1 MSFRSSGSHDSPLPS
16 NGEIRRS
23 GVLKKAKTSR
33 KKYFVLREET
43 SDALARLEYYDSEKK
58 FKVGLPPKRAI
69 SLKTCFN
76 INKKQDSKHKH
87 VVALY
92 TKDDCFG
99 VAFES
104 EEELK
109 VWLKDFLTLQHGEEI
124 EEGVILKPKFEFV
137 WQVSLCD
144 RSLGVGRTGLYRLCL
159 TDKTITLL
167 KIDEPIPSIIELS
180 LSNVRSCGNLKN
192 FFFLEVGRMSEI
204 GAGEIW
210 FEADDTIIA
219 LNIQTTISHRFKLA
233 QERSKAAAAA
243 GTVES
248 NEPSDLQPKGRIR
261 SASDTESSKT
271 NSKKINHIMTSKQIP
286 LHVSGV
292 AMSIYNHILLRG
304 PGKRRHSISG
314 GGIGWSSG
322 ANHQRTQSLPLASPL
337 GTVSPHVTNSTS
349 DNTTTTTT
357 TTNTIF
363 LTNHQMA
370 TKKMQGAVGGG
381 KCSFRERC
389 DSMPSR
395 PRTTSEGNHA
405 IPSWGKPYA
414 VPFRSHLRDASHSP
428 PTGSPI
434 SPPSDSTGSS
444 YSLADE
450 YDGIHELEH
459 QRMYST
465 MTPDEVIAEEDY
477 PESPRANHGINYV
490 SMTPQN
496 IDYLDMRGPQGAL
509 NYTSNSLNMTSGTPS
524 ADSRYQDYPL
534 DKVRSYVSPED
545 DDTRPCRAYSVGSKP
560 PEAQLA
566 TTPENSRVRAFSVGS
581 KTKKYFNRVLPPQHH
596 VPGVKSNSAPLLG
609 PNSRIGSSH
618 GSINNPMDD
627 LMEMDFSAN
636 ANKGSKGG
644 NSSCNHKNSSC
655 NSAKGKFLGFLG
667 QHFGFGGDHK
677 KSALES
683 FVETRPGLRALS
695 GGNDIAPYV
704 DMTQGQRLIA
714 TLESRGMSLQ
724 PMNQVNGAYL
734 DMSGNNRPLAGHP
747 FSHYLD
753 MSGAQQEQ
761 QQQYVSNDHSSYLD
775 MSGGGNSTQVKEDY
789 MDMSGSS
796 PKLPYSM
803 DDYARQCGRFQGPTH
818 NHRQDYL
825 DMGRFRADSN
835 SSTNSRGAV
844 SPGALSNDQHNDYL
858 DMSGRNRRTDSFGSH
873 MSTSPPHFDNVS
885 PKLSDHLPFGASR
898 GGRSTIEGYVPM
910 TPGDSSSIKHQR
922 QNSTESADNEHGDYL
937 NMSGMNVALSATKTD
952 KTRSQP
958 IAIQTVSGNTAVK
971 NSSPISISSPL
982 GRKPSPPTRGSPKMH
997 LPLSPYS
1004 SLPRQKSPRKGS
1016 ASQGGSSKD
1025 SSLSSS
1031 VTTTPSSSSTM
1042 FPMSLNSPQS
1052 PMIAGSKSATPT
1064 THAPSAVKVP
1074 ASVLNVQYKA
1084 TGARKKASTDEYTM
1098 MDFETTSKSSP
1109 LEASRVEDSPYMNY
1123 CPPNNGAPSRLSEL
1137 CCNETDD
1144 FSGDYAVMKPGVFPV
1159 KPTTLSRTKN
1169 SSPSGLTSP
1178 LANHLSSVGISDR
1191 QNMCFM
1197 PIREKDER
1205 MPSPKPGDVPDRLT
1219 QDDKTLETASMECEE
1234 SRTYDRLKSPGG
1246 TLKISRPNSSNS
1258 DMINTQAQRPA
1269 STTGS
1274 EKGSSRPSS
1283 VCSEGLTSRL
1293 GSSSSVYSSSSS
1305 TSTVVGVPD
1314 SPSAHAEPQQQIV
1327 RLHYASL
1334 DLTDHGEDRSPRNSS
1349 ETGLNECPATTFVYA
1364 DIDFIRSE
1372 ELSRA
1377 GSNNGTALNSS
1388 SGNSATV
1395 N

>member
-1 MSFRSSGSHDSPLPS
+1 MSFRSSSSHDSPLPS

-43 SDALARLEYYDSEKK
+43 SDALARLEYYDNEKK
-58 FKVGLPPKRAI
+58 FKAGLPPKRAI

-210 FEADDTIIA
+210 FEAADTIIA

-243 GTVES
+243 GTAES
-248 NEPSDLQPKGRIR
+248 NEPADLQPKGRIR

-271 NSKKINHIMTSKQIP
+271 NSKKINHVMTSKQIP

-314 GGIGWSSG
+314 
-322 ANHQRTQSLPLASPL
+322 
-337 GTVSPHVTNSTS
+337 
-349 DNTTTTTT
+349 
-357 TTNTIF
+357 
-363 LTNHQMA
+363 
-370 TKKMQGAVGGG
+370 
-381 KCSFRERC
+381 FRERC

-405 IPSWGKPYA
+405 VPSWGKPYA

-444 YSLADE
+444 YSLADDQ
-450 YDGIHELEH
+450 DGIPEMEY

-477 PESPRANHGINYV
+477 PESPRANHGTNYV

-509 NYTSNSLNMTSGTPS
+509 NYTSNSLNTTSGTPN

-560 PEAQLA
+560 PDAQLA

-655 NSAKGKFLGFLG
+655 NSAKGKFLGFFG
-667 QHFGFGGDHK
+667 QHFGFGSDHK
-677 KSALES
+677 KSALET
-683 FVETRPGLRALS
+683 FVETRPGLRAIS
-695 GGNDIAPYV
+695 GGSDIASYV

-714 TLESRGMSLQ
+714 TLESRGMTLQ

-734 DMSGNNRPLAGHP
+734 DMSGNNPPLVGHP

-753 MSGAQQEQ
+753 MSGSQQQQ
-761 QQQYVSNDHSSYLD
+761 QQQYASNDHSSYLD

-796 PKLPYSM
+796 PKLPFSM
-803 DDYARQCGRFQGPTH
+803 DDYARQCGRFQGSTH

-844 SPGALSNDQHNDYL
+844 SPGALSNDQHSDYL

-885 PKLSDHLPFGASR
+885 PKLSDHLPFGVIR
-898 GGRSTIEGYVPM
+898 GGRSTIEGYVQM
-910 TPGDSSSIKHQR
+910 TPEDSSSIKHQR
-922 QNSTESADNEHGDYL
+922 QNSAESADNEHGDYL

-958 IAIQTVSGNTAVK
+958 IAIQTVSSNTVVK
-971 NSSPISISSPL
+971 NSSPISISSLL

-1074 ASVLNVQYKA
+1074 ASVLNVQYKP
-1084 TGARKKASTDEYTM
+1084 TGTRKKASTDEYTM

-1123 CPPNNGAPSRLSEL
+1123 CPPNNGVPSRPSEQ

-1144 FSGDYAVMKPGVFPV
+1144 MSGDYAVMKPGVFPL
-1159 KPTTLSRTKN
+1159 KPTTLSRTRN

-1178 LANHLSSVGISDR
+1178 LASHLSSVGISDR

-1349 ETGLNECPATTFVYA
+1349 EAGLNECPTTTFVYA

>member
-286 LHVSGV
+286 LHG
-292 AMSIYNHILLRG
+292 
-304 PGKRRHSISG
+304 
-314 GGIGWSSG
+314 
-322 ANHQRTQSLPLASPL
+322 
-337 GTVSPHVTNSTS
+337 
-349 DNTTTTTT
+349 
-357 TTNTIF
+357 
-363 LTNHQMA
+363 
-370 TKKMQGAVGGG
+370 
-381 KCSFRERC
+381 FRERC